1 MTKLEIFKK
10 DEVIT
15 LVADYAMIPDDA
27 AHELNEATDDMY
39 VEIRFS
45 TSCVVMKKSDIR
57 YIVESEVHDA

>member
-1 MTKLEIFKK
+1 MKKIEIFTN
-10 DEVIT
+10 DDVIT
-15 LVADYAMIPDDA
+15 LTADYGMISDEA

-57 YIVESEVHDA
+57 YMVESEVKDA